1 MDLKAWFARQT
12 ATGQAVFV
20 VGGMVLLLA
29 CASILLGGRDDSD
42 DANADAGLQTAQ
54 VSGIASRS
62 TPADFSYAADAFVA
76 AVGRCASLLQ
86 AGRSDDGAE
95 CVDDA
100 FGAIERATATDEHSS
115 AGAAACR
122 QTVGRLNGSARAL
135 HRSLARMRDLGPG
148 APELPQLEAAVRGE
162 RDTFALLSDS
172 VLVDCA
178 PAAS

>member
-20 VGGMVLLLA
+20 VAGMVLLLA
-29 CASILLGGRDDSD
+29 CASIVLGGREESA
-42 DANADAGLQTAQ
+42 DADADAGPQTAQ
-54 VSGIASRS
+54 VAGIASQS
-62 TPADFSYAADAFVA
+62 TPADFSYAADQFVA
-76 AVGRCASLLQ
+76 AVGRCSSLLRSGQ
-86 AGRSDDGAE
+86 SEAGAA

-100 FGAIERATATDEHSS
+100 FGAIEAATATDRESD
-115 AGAAACR
+115 AGAATCR
-122 QTVGRLNGSARAL
+122 STVGRLNASARAL
-135 HRSLARMRDLGPG
+135 HESLTRMRDLGPD
-148 APELPQLEAAVRGE
+148 APEIAQLEAKVRGE

>member
-29 CASILLGGRDDSD
+29 CASIVLGGRADSD
-42 DANADAGLQTAQ
+42 DAEADAGPATAH
-54 VSGIASRS
+54 VAGIASQS
-62 TPADFSYAADAFVA
+62 TPADFSYAADQFVD
-76 AVGRCASLLQ
+76 AVGRCASLLH
-86 AGRSDDGAE
+86 AGQSEDGAE

-100 FGAIERATATDEHSS
+100 FGAIEAATATDEQST

-122 QTVGRLNGSARAL
+122 RTVGRLNASARAL
-135 HRSLARMRDLGPG
+135 HESLTRMRDLGPG
-148 APELPQLEAAVRGE
+148 APEIPRLDAEVRGE